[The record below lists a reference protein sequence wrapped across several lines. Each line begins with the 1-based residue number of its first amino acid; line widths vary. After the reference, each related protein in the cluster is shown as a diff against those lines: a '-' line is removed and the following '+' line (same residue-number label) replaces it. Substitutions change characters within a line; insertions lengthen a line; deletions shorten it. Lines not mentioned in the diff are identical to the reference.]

1 LPPRNPKQ
9 QESIAV
15 TPMQGVKQLVN
26 RIINR

>member
-9 QESIAV
+9 QDQIQVSA
-15 TPMQGVKQLVN
+15 MQGVKQLVN